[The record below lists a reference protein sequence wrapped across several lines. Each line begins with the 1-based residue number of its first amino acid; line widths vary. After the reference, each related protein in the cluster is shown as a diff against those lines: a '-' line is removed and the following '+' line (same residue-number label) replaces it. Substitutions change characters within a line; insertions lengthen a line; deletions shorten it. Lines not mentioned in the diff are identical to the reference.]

1 MNDTTYIIILVVL
14 GLGLAYTTSRSSN
27 KREKIH
33 GGTPSQALNYLASGF
48 LAMLAPTALCNIF
61 FIHPN
66 FLAPILPF
74 LHEGSFFFTLTH
86 VLVIALSMIGV
97 ALLLL
102 IPFGAIEK
110 PFLDKLAKQEDKGWT
125 KEDAETSGL

>member
-1 MNDTTYIIILVVL
+1 MNDTIYILILVVM
-14 GLGLAYTTSRSSN
+14 GLAIAYTTSRSSN
-27 KREKIH
+27 KREKLH
-33 GGTPSQALNYLASGF
+33 GGTPSLVLNYLASGL
-48 LAMLAPTALCNIF
+48 LAMLAPTVLCNVI

-74 LHEGSFFFTLTH
+74 LHEGSFFFTLAH
-86 VLVIALSMIGV
+86 LLVIVLVMVGL

-102 IPFGAIEK
+102 MPLAAIEK
-110 PFLDKLAKQEDKGWT
+110 PFLDKLARQEDKGWT